1 MNFGEQFVETYYSW
15 KEKEES
21 ETATVERTMAW
32 DSMDEVIHFS
42 FLR

>member
-1 MNFGEQFVETYYSW
+1 MNSSLKRITVER